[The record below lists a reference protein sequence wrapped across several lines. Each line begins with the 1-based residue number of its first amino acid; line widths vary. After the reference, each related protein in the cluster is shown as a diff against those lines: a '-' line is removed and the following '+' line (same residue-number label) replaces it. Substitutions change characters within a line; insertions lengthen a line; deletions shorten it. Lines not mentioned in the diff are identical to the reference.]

1 MPSEQGFQ
9 TAFAFSVI
17 IWGCAG
23 AGFKPASSFP
33 IFFCPLSVLSGFF
46 MSNRPTLLLVDG
58 SSYLYRAYH
67 AMGQNLT
74 APDGAPTG
82 ALYGVLNMLRRLRSE
97 YPHDYCAVVF
107 DAKGKNFRH
116 QMFEEYKATRP
127 PMPDDLRPQAEAL
140 PDLVRLTGWPVLV
153 IGQVEAD
160 DVIGTLAKQGAEHGL
175 RVIVSTGDKDMA
187 QLVDERVTLV
197 NTMSGETLDI
207 EGVKAKFGVRP
218 DQIRDY
224 LALMGDKVDNV
235 PGVEKC
241 GPKTAVKWLE
251 AYGSLQ
257 GVIEHASE
265 IKGKVGENLRAAL
278 PRLPLSYDLVTIKTD
293 VDLHAELS
301 DGIESL
307 RCTTPKWAQL
317 VVDFKRWGF
326 RTWLKE
332 AESRMHEAADGDLF
346 GSDTIGEQAALDME
360 TSSERLPEKAVA
372 PEKLDYQAVT
382 TEAQFATLLDKLSQ
396 AEKIGIDTET
406 TSLDAMNA
414 ALVGISIAFQA
425 GEAVYIPVGHSLT
438 AAPEQL
444 DLQDVLGHLKPYLEN
459 PALKKIGQNLKYDQ
473 HVFANYGIALNGIAG
488 DAMLASYIIES
499 HLGHGLDEL
508 SERWL
513 GLETIT
519 YESLCGKG
527 AKQIG
532 FADVA
537 IGQATEY
544 AAQDADFALRLEAH
558 LRAQMDEKQLEMYEK
573 MELPVAQVLFEMER
587 NGVQIDRAELA
598 RQSAELGAEL
608 MKLEQEAYAAAG
620 QPFNLNSP
628 KQLQEILFDKMGI
641 PTKGLKKTAK
651 GGISTNEAVLE
662 QLAPDYPLPKIILQ
676 NRSLAKLK
684 STYTDKLP
692 EMISPKDG
700 RVHTTYAQAVAITG
714 RLASN
719 NPNLQNIPIRTEE
732 GRKVRRA
739 FTAPQGSV
747 IVSADYSQIELRI
760 MAHLSGDKTLIAA
773 FQNGE
778 DVHRRTAAEV
788 FGTAPENVSSEQRRY
803 AKTINFGLIYGMG
816 QYGLAKSLGIDN
828 LSAKNF
834 IDRYFDRYPGV
845 AEYMQ
850 RTKEQA
856 AAQGYVETLFGRRLY
871 LPDIR
876 NKNANARAGA
886 ERAAINAP
894 MQGTASDL
902 IKRAMI
908 DVSRWLSEC
917 EASPWDELLQSK
929 LIMQVHDE
937 LVLEVVETELDFVKE
952 KLPQIMAKVDGGLLD
967 VPLVA
972 EVGVGEN
979 WEEAH

>member
-1 MPSEQGFQ
+1 MR
-9 TAFAFSVI
+9 
-17 IWGCAG
+17 
-23 AGFKPASSFP
+23 K
-33 IFFCPLSVLSGFF
+33 
-46 MSNRPTLLLVDG
+46 TLLLVDG

-67 AMGQNLT
+67 AMAQLS

-82 ALYGVLNMLRRLRSE
+82 ALYGVLNMLRRLRAD
-97 YPHDYCAVVF
+97 YVHDYCAVVF

-116 QMFEEYKATRP
+116 EMFPDYKATRP

-140 PDLVRLTGWPVLV
+140 PDLVRLMGWPVLV
-153 IGQVEAD
+153 IPQVEAD
-160 DVIGTLAKQGAEHGL
+160 DVIGTLAAMAGEAGWN
-175 RVIVSTGDKDMA
+175 VVVSTGDKDMA
-187 QLVDERVTLV
+187 QLVNERVTLV
-197 NTMSGETLDI
+197 NTMSGEKLDI
-207 EGVKAKFGVRP
+207 EGVKEKFGVRP

-241 GPKTAVKWLE
+241 GPKTAMKWLE
-251 AYGSLQ
+251 AYGSLA
-257 GVIEHASE
+257 GVMEHAAE
-265 IKGKVGENLRAAL
+265 IKGKVGDNLQAAL
-278 PRLPLSYDLVTIKTD
+278 PQLPLSYDLVTIKTD

-301 DGIESL
+301 DGLESL
-307 RCTTPKWAQL
+307 RRTSPKWSQL
-317 VVDFKRWGF
+317 AVDFKRWGF

-332 AESRMHEAADGDLF
+332 AESRMHEAADSDLF

-360 TSSERLPEKAVA
+360 TSSERLPEKAIA

-382 TEAQFATLLDKLSQ
+382 TEAQFAALLDKLSQ
-396 AEKIGIDTET
+396 ADKIGIDTET

-414 ALVGISIAFQA
+414 SLVGISIALQS

-444 DLQDVLGHLKPYLEN
+444 DLQDVLGRLKPHLEN

-537 IGQATEY
+537 IEQATEY

-558 LRAQMDEKQLEMYEK
+558 LRAQMDAKQLEMYEK

-719 NPNLQNIPIRTEE
+719 NPNLQNIPIRTAE
-732 GRKVRRA
+732 GRRVRRA
-739 FTAPQGSV
+739 FTASQGSV

-788 FGTAPENVSSEQRRY
+788 FGIAPENVSSEQRRY

-828 LSAKNF
+828 LSAKTF
-834 IDRYFDRYPGV
+834 IDRYFARYPGV

-856 AAQGYVETLFGRRLY
+856 AAQGFVETLFGRRLY

-908 DVSRWLSEC
+908 DVSRWLVS
-917 EASPWDELLQSK
+917 DDLKSK

-937 LVLEVVETELDFVKE
+937 LVLEVPEAELDLVKE
-952 KLPQIMAKVDGGLLD
+952 KLPQIMAKVDEGMLK

-972 EVGVGEN
+972 EVGVGMN

>member
-1 MPSEQGFQ
+1 
-9 TAFAFSVI
+9 
-17 IWGCAG
+17 
-23 AGFKPASSFP
+23 
-33 IFFCPLSVLSGFF
+33 
-46 MSNRPTLLLVDG
+46 MSKPTLLLVDG

-67 AMGQNLT
+67 AMAQLS

-82 ALYGVLNMLRRLRSE
+82 ALYGVLNMLRRLRAD
-97 YPHDYCAVVF
+97 YVHDYCAVVF

-116 QMFEEYKATRP
+116 EMFPDYKATRP

-140 PDLVRLTGWPVLV
+140 PDLVRLMGWPVLV
-153 IGQVEAD
+153 IPQVEAD
-160 DVIGTLAKQGAEHGL
+160 DVIGTLAAMAGEAGWN
-175 RVIVSTGDKDMA
+175 VVVSTGDKDMA
-187 QLVDERVTLV
+187 QLVNERVTLV

-207 EGVKAKFGVRP
+207 EGVKEKFGVRP

-251 AYGSLQ
+251 AYGSLA
-257 GVIEHASE
+257 GVMEHAAE
-265 IKGKVGENLRAAL
+265 IKGKVGENLQAAL
-278 PRLPLSYDLVTIKTD
+278 PQLPLSYDLVTIKTD

-301 DGIESL
+301 DGLESL
-307 RCTTPKWAQL
+307 RRTSPKWSQL
-317 VVDFKRWGF
+317 AVDFKRWGF

-346 GSDTIGEQAALDME
+346 GSDTIGEQAAL
-360 TSSERLPEKAVA
+360 
-372 PEKLDYQAVT
+372 
-382 TEAQFATLLDKLSQ
+382 FAEMPSVE
-396 AEKIGIDTET
+396 EKITAPNVPIHYRVITTHKSLNKLLSMLSSAARHKGGRNPIHLTSLRKRKNARTSFKDSFLSTKRKKRIAKNAIPRPVAIDTET

-414 ALVGISIAFQA
+414 SLVGISIAFQA

-444 DLQDVLGHLKPYLEN
+444 DLQDVLGRLKPHLEN

-537 IGQATEY
+537 IEQATEY

-558 LRAQMDEKQLEMYEK
+558 LRAQMDAKQLEMYEK

-719 NPNLQNIPIRTEE
+719 NPNLQNIPIRTAE
-732 GRKVRRA
+732 GRRVRRA

-760 MAHLSGDKTLIAA
+760 MAHLSGDKTLITA

-788 FGTAPENVSSEQRRY
+788 FGIAPENVSSEQRRY

-828 LSAKNF
+828 LSAKTF
-834 IDRYFDRYPGV
+834 IDRYFARYPGV

-856 AAQGYVETLFGRRLY
+856 AAQGFVETLFGRRLY
-871 LPDIR
+871 LPDIH

-908 DVSRWLSEC
+908 DVSRWLS
-917 EASPWDELLQSK
+917 DDLLQSK

-937 LVLEVVETELDFVKE
+937 LVLEVPEAELDLVKE
-952 KLPQIMAKVDGGLLD
+952 KLPQIMAKVDEGMLN

-972 EVGVGEN
+972 EVGVGMN

>member
-1 MPSEQGFQ
+1 
-9 TAFAFSVI
+9 
-17 IWGCAG
+17 
-23 AGFKPASSFP
+23 
-33 IFFCPLSVLSGFF
+33 
-46 MSNRPTLLLVDG
+46 MSKPTLLLVDG

-67 AMGQNLT
+67 AMAQLS

-82 ALYGVLNMLRRLRSE
+82 ALYGVLNMLRRLRAD
-97 YPHDYCAVVF
+97 YVHDYCAVVF

-116 QMFEEYKATRP
+116 EMFPDYKATRP

-140 PDLVRLTGWPVLV
+140 PDLVRLMGWPVLV
-153 IGQVEAD
+153 IPQVEAD
-160 DVIGTLAKQGAEHGL
+160 DVIGTLAAMAGEAGWN
-175 RVIVSTGDKDMA
+175 VVVSTGDKDMA
-187 QLVDERVTLV
+187 QLVNERVTLV

-207 EGVKAKFGVRP
+207 EGVKEKFGVRP

-251 AYGSLQ
+251 AYGSLA
-257 GVIEHASE
+257 GVMEHAAE
-265 IKGKVGENLRAAL
+265 IKGKVGENLQAAL
-278 PRLPLSYDLVTIKTD
+278 PQLPLSYDLVTIKTD

-301 DGIESL
+301 DGLESL
-307 RCTTPKWAQL
+307 RRTSPKWSQL
-317 VVDFKRWGF
+317 AVDFKRWGF

-346 GSDTIGEQAALDME
+346 GSDTIGEQAAL
-360 TSSERLPEKAVA
+360 
-372 PEKLDYQAVT
+372 
-382 TEAQFATLLDKLSQ
+382 FAEMPSVE
-396 AEKIGIDTET
+396 EKITAPNVPIHYRVITTHKSLNKLLNMLSSAARHKGGRNPIHLTSLRKRKNARTSFKDSFLSTKRKKRIAKNAIPRPVAIDTET

-414 ALVGISIAFQA
+414 SLVGISIAFQA

-444 DLQDVLGHLKPYLEN
+444 DLQYVLGRLKPHLEN

-537 IGQATEY
+537 IEQATEY

-558 LRAQMDEKQLEMYEK
+558 LRAQMDAKQLEMYEK

-587 NGVQIDRAELA
+587 NGVQIDRTELA

-662 QLAPDYPLPKIILQ
+662 QLARDYPLPKIILQ

-692 EMISPKDG
+692 EMISPKDD

-719 NPNLQNIPIRTEE
+719 NPNLQNIPIRTAE
-732 GRKVRRA
+732 GRRVRRA

-788 FGTAPENVSSEQRRY
+788 FGIAPENVSSEQRRY

-816 QYGLAKSLGIDN
+816 QYGLAKSLDIDN
-828 LSAKNF
+828 LSAKTF
-834 IDRYFDRYPGV
+834 IDRYFARYPGV

-856 AAQGYVETLFGRRLY
+856 AAQGFVETLFGRRLY

-908 DVSRWLSEC
+908 DVSRWLS
-917 EASPWDELLQSK
+917 DDLLQSK

-937 LVLEVVETELDFVKE
+937 LVLEVPEAELDLVKE
-952 KLPQIMAKVDGGLLD
+952 KLPQIMAKVDDGMLK

-972 EVGVGEN
+972 EVGVGMN

>member
-1 MPSEQGFQ
+1 
-9 TAFAFSVI
+9 
-17 IWGCAG
+17 
-23 AGFKPASSFP
+23 
-33 IFFCPLSVLSGFF
+33 
-46 MSNRPTLLLVDG
+46 MSNKPTLLLVDG

-67 AMGQNLT
+67 AMGQNLS

-82 ALYGVLNMLRRLRSE
+82 AMYGVLNMLRRLRAD
-97 YPHDYCAVVF
+97 YVHDYCAVVF

-116 QMFEEYKATRP
+116 EMFPDYKATRP

-140 PDLVRLTGWPVLV
+140 PDLVRLMGWPVLV
-153 IGQVEAD
+153 IPQVEAD
-160 DVIGTLAKQGAEHGL
+160 DVIGTLVAMAGEAGWN
-175 RVIVSTGDKDMA
+175 VVVSTGDKDMA
-187 QLVDERVTLV
+187 QLVNERVTLV

-207 EGVKAKFGVRP
+207 EGVKEKFGVRP

-251 AYGSLQ
+251 AYGSLA
-257 GVIEHASE
+257 GVMEHAGE
-265 IKGKVGENLRAAL
+265 VKGKVGENLQAAL
-278 PRLPLSYDLVTIKTD
+278 EQLPLSYDLVTIKTD
-293 VDLHAELS
+293 LDLHTELS
-301 DGIESL
+301 DGLESL
-307 RCTTPKWAQL
+307 RRTTPKWAQL

-332 AESRMHEAADGDLF
+332 AESRMHEAQNTDLF
-346 GSDTIGEQAALDME
+346 GSEHIGEQAALAIE
-360 TSSERLPEKAVA
+360 TQPEKQPELAPA
-372 PEKLDYQAVT
+372 PEKLDYQAIT
-382 TEAQFATLLDKLSQ
+382 TEAQFAALLDKLSQ
-396 AEKIGIDTET
+396 ADKIGIDTET

-438 AAPEQL
+438 AAPEQI
-444 DLQDVLGHLKPYLEN
+444 DLQDVLGRLKPHLEN

-473 HVFANYGIALNGIAG
+473 HVFANYDIALNGIAG
-488 DAMLASYIIES
+488 DSMLASYIIES

-527 AKQIG
+527 AKQIS

-558 LRAQMDEKQLEMYEK
+558 LRAQMDAKQLEMYEK

-608 MKLEQEAYAAAG
+608 MKLEQQAYAAAG

-719 NPNLQNIPIRTEE
+719 NPNLQNIPIRTAE
-732 GRKVRRA
+732 GRRVRRA

-760 MAHLSGDKTLIAA
+760 MAHLSNDAGLINA
-773 FQNGE
+773 FAQGK
-778 DVHRRTAAEV
+778 DIHRSTAAEI
-788 FGTAPENVSSEQRRY
+788 FGLPLEQVTSEQRRN
-803 AKTINFGLIYGMG
+803 AKAINFGLIYGMSSF
-816 QYGLAKSLGIDN
+816 GLSRQLGISRAD
-828 LSAKNF
+828 AQ
-834 IDRYFDRYPGV
+834 RYMDLYFQRYPGV
-845 AEYMQ
+845 QTFMHDIREKA
-850 RTKEQA
+850 K
-856 AAQGYVETLFGRRLY
+856 AQGYVETLFGRRLY
-871 LPDIR
+871 LPEI
-876 NKNANARAGA
+876 NSSNAMRRKGA
-886 ERAAINAP
+886 ERVAINAP
-894 MQGTASDL
+894 MQGTAADI

-908 DVSRWLSEC
+908 KL
-917 EASPWDELLQSK
+917 DEITRDNSDIHM
-929 LIMQVHDE
+929 IMQVHDE
-937 LVLEVVETELDFVKE
+937 LVFEVRSE
-952 KLPQIMAKVDGGLLD
+952 KIAFFSDLIKQHMEAAANLV
-967 VPLVA
+967 VPLIVD
-972 EVGVGEN
+972 VGVGEN
-979 WEEAH
+979 WDEAH

>member
-1 MPSEQGFQ
+1 
-9 TAFAFSVI
+9 
-17 IWGCAG
+17 
-23 AGFKPASSFP
+23 
-33 IFFCPLSVLSGFF
+33 

-197 NTMSGETLDI
+197 NTMSSETLDI

-251 AYGSLQ
+251 AYGSLA
-257 GVIEHASE
+257 GVMEHASE
-265 IKGKVGENLRAAL
+265 IKGKVGENLQAAL
-278 PRLPLSYDLVTIKTD
+278 PQLPLSYDLVTIKTD

-307 RCTTPKWAQL
+307 RRTTPKWAQL

-332 AESRMHEAADGDLF
+332 AESNMNTGSTDDLF
-346 GSDTIGEQAALDME
+346 GSDSIGEQAALNAEMPFE
-360 TSSERLPEKAVA
+360 KQAEKATA

-382 TEAQFATLLDKLSQ
+382 TEAQFAALLDKLSR
-396 AEKIGIDTET
+396 ADTIGIDTET

-414 ALVGISIAFQA
+414 SLVGISIAFQA
-425 GEAVYIPVGHSLT
+425 GKAVYIPVGHSLT

-444 DLQDVLGHLKPYLEN
+444 DLQDVLGRLKPHLGN

-834 IDRYFDRYPGV
+834 IDRYFARYPGV

>member
-1 MPSEQGFQ
+1 
-9 TAFAFSVI
+9 
-17 IWGCAG
+17 
-23 AGFKPASSFP
+23 
-33 IFFCPLSVLSGFF
+33 
-46 MSNRPTLLLVDG
+46 MSKPTLLLVDG

-67 AMGQNLT
+67 AMAQLS

-82 ALYGVLNMLRRLRSE
+82 ALYGVLNMLRRLRAD
-97 YPHDYCAVVF
+97 YVHDYCAVVF

-116 QMFEEYKATRP
+116 EMFPDYKATRP

-140 PDLVRLTGWPVLV
+140 PDLVRLMGWPVLV
-153 IGQVEAD
+153 IPQVEAD
-160 DVIGTLAKQGAEHGL
+160 DVIGTLAAMAGEAGWN
-175 RVIVSTGDKDMA
+175 VVVSTGDKDMA
-187 QLVDERVTLV
+187 QLVNEHVTLV

-251 AYGSLQ
+251 AYGSLA
-257 GVIEHASE
+257 GVMEHAAE
-265 IKGKVGENLRAAL
+265 IKGKVGENLQAAL
-278 PRLPLSYDLVTIKTD
+278 PQLPLSYDLVTIKTD

-301 DGIESL
+301 EGLESL
-307 RCTTPKWAQL
+307 RRTSPKWSQL
-317 VVDFKRWGF
+317 AVDFKRWGF

-360 TSSERLPEKAVA
+360 TSSEKIIEHAPA
-372 PEKLDYQAVT
+372 PEKLYYQAVT

-396 AEKIGIDTET
+396 ADKIGIDTET

-444 DLQDVLGHLKPYLEN
+444 DLQDVLGRLKLHLEN

-513 GLETIT
+513 GLKTIT

-558 LRAQMDEKQLEMYEK
+558 LRAQMDAKQLEMYEK

-598 RQSAELGAEL
+598 RQSEELGAEL

-719 NPNLQNIPIRTEE
+719 NPNLQNIPIRTAE
-732 GRKVRRA
+732 GRRVRRA

-760 MAHLSGDKTLIAA
+760 MAHLSGDKTLITA

-788 FGTAPENVSSEQRRY
+788 FGTAPENVSPEQRRY

-828 LSAKNF
+828 LSAKTF
-834 IDRYFDRYPGV
+834 IDRYFARYPGV

-856 AAQGYVETLFGRRLY
+856 AAQGFVETLFGRRLY

-908 DVSRWLSEC
+908 DVSRWLVS
-917 EASPWDELLQSK
+917 DDLKSK

-937 LVLEVVETELDFVKE
+937 LVLEVPEAELDLVKE
-952 KLPQIMAKVDGGLLD
+952 KLPQIMAKVDEGMLK

-972 EVGVGEN
+972 EVGVGMN

>member
-1 MPSEQGFQ
+1 M
-9 TAFAFSVI
+9 
-17 IWGCAG
+17 
-23 AGFKPASSFP
+23 SS
-33 IFFCPLSVLSGFF
+33 S
-46 MSNRPTLLLVDG
+46 RPTLLLVDG

-67 AMGQNLT
+67 AMAQLT

-82 ALYGVLNMLRRLRSE
+82 AMYGVLNMLRRLRAD
-97 YPHDYCAVVF
+97 YVHDYCAVVF

-116 QMFEEYKATRP
+116 EMFADYKATRP

-140 PDLVRLTGWPVLV
+140 PDLVRLMGWPVLV
-153 IGQVEAD
+153 VPQVEAD
-160 DVIGTLAKQGAEHGL
+160 DVIGTLAAQGGAAGWDV
-175 RVIVSTGDKDMA
+175 VISTGDKDMA
-187 QLVDERVTLV
+187 QLVNERVTLV

-207 EGVKAKFGVRP
+207 DGVKAKFGVRP

-251 AYGSLQ
+251 AYETLA
-257 GVIEHASE
+257 GVMEHAGD
-265 IKGKVGENLRAAL
+265 IKGKVGENLQAAL
-278 PRLPLSYDLVTIKTD
+278 SQLPLSYDLVTIKTD
-293 VDLHAELS
+293 VDLHAELV
-301 DGIESL
+301 DGLESL
-307 RCTTPKWAQL
+307 RRTPPKWAQL
-317 VVDFKRWGF
+317 AADFKRWGF
-326 RTWLKE
+326 KTWLKE
-332 AESRMHEAADGDLF
+332 AENRMHEAADGDLF
-346 GSDTIGEQAALDME
+346 GSADVGEIAALALEMP
-360 TSSERLPEKAVA
+360 SEKQPEKAAA
-372 PEKLDYQAVT
+372 PEKLNYQAVT
-382 TEAQFATLLDKLSQ
+382 TETELAALLDKLSKT
-396 AEKIGIDTET
+396 ERIGIDTET

-414 ALVGISIAFQA
+414 QLVGISIAFQA
-425 GEAVYIPVGHSLT
+425 GEAVYIPLGHSMT
-438 AAPEQL
+438 AAPQQL
-444 DLQDVLGHLKPYLEN
+444 DLQNTLGRLKPYLEN
-459 PALKKIGQNLKYDQ
+459 GSLKKIGQNLKYDQ
-473 HVFANYGIALNGIAG
+473 HVFANYGIALRGIAG
-488 DAMLASYIIES
+488 DAMLASYIVES

-513 GLETIT
+513 GLPTIT

-527 AKQIG
+527 AKQIS

-537 IGQATEY
+537 IEQATEY

-558 LRAQMDEKQLEMYEK
+558 LRAQMDDKQLEMYHD

-587 NGVQIDRAELA
+587 NGVHIDRAELA
-598 RQSAELGAEL
+598 AQSSELGAAL
-608 MKLEQEAYAAAG
+608 LKLEEQAFQTAG

-641 PTKGLKKTAK
+641 PTKGLKKTAS

-662 QLAPDYPLPKIILQ
+662 QLAPDYPLPKIILE

-692 EMISPKDG
+692 EMINPRTG
-700 RVHTTYAQAVAITG
+700 RVHTTYSQAVAITG
-714 RLASN
+714 RLASS
-719 NPNLQNIPIRTEE
+719 NPNLQNIPIRTAE
-732 GRKVRRA
+732 GRRVRRA
-739 FTAPQGSV
+739 FTAPEGRL

-788 FGTAPENVSSEQRRY
+788 FGIAPENVSHEQRRY

-834 IDRYFDRYPGV
+834 IDRYFARYPGV

-850 RTKEQA
+850 RTKEEA

-876 NKNANARAGA
+876 AKNANARAGA

-908 DVSRWLSEC
+908 AVSERLHS
-917 EASPWDELLQSK
+917 DGLQSK

-937 LVLEVVETELDFVKE
+937 LVLEVVESELETVKAM
-952 KLPQIMAKVDGGLLD
+952 LPQVMAEVAQGRLN
-967 VPLVA
+967 VPLLA
-972 EVGVGEN
+972 EVGVGMD
-979 WEEAH
+979 WDGAH

>member
-1 MPSEQGFQ
+1 
-9 TAFAFSVI
+9 
-17 IWGCAG
+17 
-23 AGFKPASSFP
+23 
-33 IFFCPLSVLSGFF
+33 
-46 MSNRPTLLLVDG
+46 MSKPTLLLVDG

-67 AMGQNLT
+67 AMAQLS

-82 ALYGVLNMLRRLRSE
+82 ALYGVLNMLRRLRAD
-97 YPHDYCAVVF
+97 YVHDYCAVVF

-116 QMFEEYKATRP
+116 EMFPDYKATRP

-140 PDLVRLTGWPVLV
+140 PDLVRLMGWPVLV
-153 IGQVEAD
+153 IPQVEAD
-160 DVIGTLAKQGAEHGL
+160 DVIGTLAAMAGAAGWN
-175 RVIVSTGDKDMA
+175 VVVSTGDKDMA
-187 QLVDERVTLV
+187 QLVNDRVTLV

-207 EGVKAKFGVRP
+207 EGVKEKFGVRP

-251 AYGSLQ
+251 AYGSLA
-257 GVIEHASE
+257 GVVEHAAE
-265 IKGKVGENLRAAL
+265 IKGKVGENLQAAL
-278 PRLPLSYDLVTIKTD
+278 PQLPLSYDLVTIKTD
-293 VDLHAELS
+293 VDLHTELS
-301 DGIESL
+301 DGLESL
-307 RCTTPKWAQL
+307 RRTSPKWSQL
-317 VVDFKRWGF
+317 AVDFKRWGF

-382 TEAQFATLLDKLSQ
+382 TEAQFAALLDKLAR

-444 DLQDVLGHLKPYLEN
+444 DLQDVLGRLKPHLEN

-473 HVFANYGIALNGIAG
+473 HVFANYDIALNGIAG
-488 DAMLASYIIES
+488 DSMLASYIIES

-527 AKQIG
+527 AKQIS
-532 FADVA
+532 FADVS

-558 LRAQMDEKQLEMYEK
+558 LRAQMDAKQLEMYEK

-719 NPNLQNIPIRTEE
+719 NPNLQNIPIRTAE
-732 GRKVRRA
+732 GRRVRRA

-760 MAHLSGDKTLIAA
+760 MAHLSGDKTLITA

-788 FGTAPENVSSEQRRY
+788 FGIAPENVSSEQRRY

-828 LSAKNF
+828 ISAKNF
-834 IDRYFDRYPGV
+834 IDRYFARYPGV

-856 AAQGYVETLFGRRLY
+856 AAQGFVETLFGRRLY
-871 LPDIR
+871 LPDIH

-908 DVSRWLSEC
+908 DVSRWLVS
-917 EASPWDELLQSK
+917 DDLKSK

-937 LVLEVVETELDFVKE
+937 LVLEVPEAELDSVKE
-952 KLPQIMAKVDGGLLD
+952 KLPQIMAKVDDGMLK

-972 EVGVGEN
+972 EVGVGMN

>member
-1 MPSEQGFQ
+1 M
-9 TAFAFSVI
+9 
-17 IWGCAG
+17 
-23 AGFKPASSFP
+23 SS
-33 IFFCPLSVLSGFF
+33 S
-46 MSNRPTLLLVDG
+46 RPTLLLVDG

-67 AMGQNLT
+67 AMAQLT

-82 ALYGVLNMLRRLRSE
+82 AMYGVLNMLRRLRAD
-97 YPHDYCAVVF
+97 YVHDYCAVVF

-116 QMFEEYKATRP
+116 EMFADYKATRP

-140 PDLVRLTGWPVLV
+140 PDLVRLMGWPVLV
-153 IGQVEAD
+153 VPQVEAD
-160 DVIGTLAKQGAEHGL
+160 DVIGTLAAQGGAAGWDV
-175 RVIVSTGDKDMA
+175 VISTGDKDMA
-187 QLVDERVTLV
+187 QLVNERVTLV

-207 EGVKAKFGVRP
+207 DGVKAKFGVRP

-251 AYGSLQ
+251 AYETLA
-257 GVIEHASE
+257 GVMEHAGD
-265 IKGKVGENLRAAL
+265 IKGKVGENLQAAL
-278 PRLPLSYDLVTIKTD
+278 SQLPLSYDLVTIKTD
-293 VDLHAELS
+293 VDLHAELV
-301 DGIESL
+301 DGLESL
-307 RCTTPKWAQL
+307 RRTPPKWAQL
-317 VVDFKRWGF
+317 AADFKRWGF
-326 RTWLKE
+326 KTWLKE
-332 AESRMHEAADGDLF
+332 AENRMHEAADGDLF
-346 GSDTIGEQAALDME
+346 GSADVGEIAALALEMP
-360 TSSERLPEKAVA
+360 SEKQPEKAAA
-372 PEKLDYQAVT
+372 PEKLNYQAVT
-382 TEAQFATLLDKLSQ
+382 TETELAALLDKLSKT
-396 AEKIGIDTET
+396 ERIGIDTET

-414 ALVGISIAFQA
+414 QLVGISIAFQA
-425 GEAVYIPVGHSLT
+425 GEAVYIPLGHSMT
-438 AAPEQL
+438 AAPQQL
-444 DLQDVLGHLKPYLEN
+444 DLQNTLGRLKPYLEN
-459 PALKKIGQNLKYDQ
+459 GSLKKIGQNLKYDQ
-473 HVFANYGIALNGIAG
+473 HVFANYGIALRGIAG
-488 DAMLASYIIES
+488 DAMLASYIVES

-513 GLETIT
+513 GLPTIT

-527 AKQIG
+527 AKQIS

-537 IGQATEY
+537 IEQATEY

-558 LRAQMDEKQLEMYEK
+558 LRAQMDDKQLEMYHD

-587 NGVQIDRAELA
+587 NGVHIDRAELA
-598 RQSAELGAEL
+598 AQSSELGAAL
-608 MKLEQEAYAAAG
+608 LKLEEQAFQTAG

-641 PTKGLKKTAK
+641 PTKGLKKTAS

-662 QLAPDYPLPKIILQ
+662 QLAPDYPLPKIILE

-692 EMISPKDG
+692 EMINPRTG
-700 RVHTTYAQAVAITG
+700 RVHTTYSQAVAITG
-714 RLASN
+714 RLASS
-719 NPNLQNIPIRTEE
+719 NPNLQNIPIRTAE
-732 GRKVRRA
+732 GRRVRRA
-739 FTAPQGSV
+739 FTAPEGRL

-788 FGTAPENVSSEQRRY
+788 FGIAPENVSSEQRRY

-828 LSAKNF
+828 ISAKNF
-834 IDRYFDRYPGV
+834 IDRYFARYPGV

-856 AAQGYVETLFGRRLY
+856 AAQGFVETLFGRRLY

-908 DVSRWLSEC
+908 AVSERLHS
-917 EASPWDELLQSK
+917 DGLQSK

-937 LVLEVVETELDFVKE
+937 LVLEVVESELETVKAM
-952 KLPQIMAKVDGGLLD
+952 LPQVMAEVAQGRLN
-967 VPLVA
+967 VPLLA
-972 EVGVGEN
+972 EVGVGMD
-979 WEEAH
+979 WDGAH

>member
-1 MPSEQGFQ
+1 
-9 TAFAFSVI
+9 
-17 IWGCAG
+17 
-23 AGFKPASSFP
+23 
-33 IFFCPLSVLSGFF
+33 

-67 AMGQNLT
+67 AMGQNLS

-265 IKGKVGENLRAAL
+265 IKGKVGENLQAAL
-278 PRLPLSYDLVTIKTD
+278 PQLPLSYDLVTIKTD

-307 RCTTPKWAQL
+307 RRTTPKWAQL

-332 AESRMHEAADGDLF
+332 AESNMNTGSTDDLF
-346 GSDTIGEQAALDME
+346 GSDSIGEQAALNAEMPFE
-360 TSSERLPEKAVA
+360 KQAEKATA

-382 TEAQFATLLDKLSQ
+382 TEAQFAALLDKLSR
-396 AEKIGIDTET
+396 ADTIGIDTET

-414 ALVGISIAFQA
+414 SLVGISIAFQA

-444 DLQDVLGHLKPYLEN
+444 DLQDVLGRLKPHLEN

-527 AKQIG
+527 AKQIS

-558 LRAQMDEKQLEMYEK
+558 LRAQMDAKQLEMYEK
-573 MELPVAQVLFEMER
+573 MELPVAQVLFKMER

-719 NPNLQNIPIRTEE
+719 NPNLQNIPIRTAE
-732 GRKVRRA
+732 GRRVRRA

-788 FGTAPENVSSEQRRY
+788 FGTAPENVSPEQRRY

-834 IDRYFDRYPGV
+834 IDRYFARYPGV

-856 AAQGYVETLFGRRLY
+856 AAQGFVETLFGRRLY

-908 DVSRWLSEC
+908 DVSRWLVS
-917 EASPWDELLQSK
+917 DDLKSK

-952 KLPQIMAKVDGGLLD
+952 KLPQIMAKVGGGLLD

>member
-1 MPSEQGFQ
+1 
-9 TAFAFSVI
+9 
-17 IWGCAG
+17 
-23 AGFKPASSFP
+23 
-33 IFFCPLSVLSGFF
+33 
-46 MSNRPTLLLVDG
+46 MSKPTLLLVDG

-67 AMGQNLT
+67 AMAQLS

-82 ALYGVLNMLRRLRSE
+82 ALYGVLNMLRRLRAD
-97 YPHDYCAVVF
+97 YVHDYCAVVF

-116 QMFEEYKATRP
+116 EMYPDYKATRP

-140 PDLVRLTGWPVLV
+140 PDLVRLMGWPVLV
-153 IGQVEAD
+153 IPQVEAD
-160 DVIGTLAKQGAEHGL
+160 DVIGTLAAMAGKAGWN
-175 RVIVSTGDKDMA
+175 VVVSTGDKDMA
-187 QLVDERVTLV
+187 QLVNERVTLV

-207 EGVKAKFGVRP
+207 EGVKEKFGVRP

-251 AYGSLQ
+251 AYGSLA
-257 GVIEHASE
+257 GVMEHAAE
-265 IKGKVGENLRAAL
+265 IKGKVGENLQAAL
-278 PRLPLSYDLVTIKTD
+278 PQLPLSYDLVTIKTD
-293 VDLHAELS
+293 VDLHSELS
-301 DGIESL
+301 DGLESL
-307 RCTTPKWAQL
+307 RRTSPKWSQL
-317 VVDFKRWGF
+317 AVDFKRWGF

-360 TSSERLPEKAVA
+360 TSSEKIVEHAPA

-382 TEAQFATLLDKLSQ
+382 TEAQFAALLDKLAQ
-396 AEKIGIDTET
+396 ADTIGIDTET

-444 DLQDVLGHLKPYLEN
+444 DLQDVLCRLKPHLEN

-527 AKQIG
+527 TKQIG

-537 IGQATEY
+537 IEQATEY

-558 LRAQMDEKQLEMYEK
+558 LRAQMDAKQLEMYEK

-719 NPNLQNIPIRTEE
+719 NPNLQNIPIRTAE
-732 GRKVRRA
+732 GRRVRRA

-788 FGTAPENVSSEQRRY
+788 FGIAPENVSPEQRRY

-828 LSAKNF
+828 LSAKTF
-834 IDRYFDRYPGV
+834 IDRYFARYPGV

-871 LPDIR
+871 LPDIH

-908 DVSRWLSEC
+908 DVSRWLVS
-917 EASPWDELLQSK
+917 DDLKSK

-937 LVLEVVETELDFVKE
+937 LVLEVPEAELDLVKE
-952 KLPQIMAKVDGGLLD
+952 KLPQIMAKVDEGKLN

-972 EVGVGEN
+972 EVGVGMN

>member
-1 MPSEQGFQ
+1 M
-9 TAFAFSVI
+9 T
-17 IWGCAG
+17 
-23 AGFKPASSFP
+23 P
-33 IFFCPLSVLSGFF
+33 IK
-46 MSNRPTLLLVDG
+46 TLLLVDG

-82 ALYGVLNMLRRLRSE
+82 ALYGVLNMLRRLRAE

-140 PDLVRLTGWPVLV
+140 PDLVRLMGWPVLV
-153 IGQVEAD
+153 IPNVEAD

-175 RVIVSTGDKDMA
+175 DVIVSTGDKDMA
-187 QLVDERVTLV
+187 QLVNERVTLV
-197 NTMSGETLDI
+197 NTMSGETLDTD
-207 EGVKAKFGVRP
+207 GVKAKFGVAP
-218 DQIRDY
+218 EQIRDY

-257 GVIEHASE
+257 GVMAHAAE
-265 IKGKVGENLRAAL
+265 IKGKVGENLQAAL

-293 VDLHAELS
+293 VDLHQDLP
-301 DGIESL
+301 DGIDSL
-307 RCTTPKWAQL
+307 RRQSPKWSQL
-317 VVDFKRWGF
+317 AVDFKRWGF

-332 AESRMHEAADGDLF
+332 AESQMNTGTTDDLF
-346 GSDTIGEQAALDME
+346 GSADVGEQAALAAQMP
-360 TSSERLPEKAVA
+360 SEKPPVTAVA
-372 PEKLDYQAVT
+372 PDMLTYRAIT
-382 TEAQFATLLDKLSQ
+382 TEAGFTDLLARLDS
-396 AEKIGIDTET
+396 AAAISIDTET
-406 TSLDAMNA
+406 TSLNAMEA
-414 ALVGISIAFQA
+414 QLVGISIAFAA
-425 GEAVYIPVGHSLT
+425 GDAVYIPLGHTPT

-444 DLQDVLGHLKPYLEN
+444 DLQDALSRLKPYLQSES
-459 PALKKIGQNLKYDQ
+459 LRKIGQNLKYDQ
-473 HVFANYGIALNGIAG
+473 HIFANYNIALNGISG

-508 SERWL
+508 AERWL
-513 GLETIT
+513 NLSTIT

-527 AKQIG
+527 AKAIS
-532 FADVA
+532 FADV
-537 IGQATEY
+537 GLEQATEY
-544 AAQDADFALRLEAH
+544 AAQDADFALRIEAH
-558 LRAQMDEKQLEMYEK
+558 LRAQMDAKQLEMYQN
-573 MELPVAQVLFEMER
+573 MELPVAKVLFMMER
-587 NGVQIDRAELA
+587 NGVQIDKDELA
-598 RQSAELGAEL
+598 RQSHELGSRML
-608 MKLEQEAYAAAG
+608 DLEQRAYQLAG

-651 GGISTNEAVLE
+651 GGISTNEAILE
-662 QLAPDYPLPKIILQ
+662 QLADDFPLPKIILE
-676 NRSLAKLK
+676 NRSLSKLK

-692 EMISPKDG
+692 EMINPHTG
-700 RVHTTYAQAVAITG
+700 RVHTNYAQAVAITG

-739 FTAPQGSV
+739 FTAPAGSV

-760 MAHLSGDKTLIAA
+760 MAQLSGDQTLLNA
-773 FQNGE
+773 FKNGE

-788 FGTAPENVSSEQRRY
+788 FGVPSENVTADQRRY

-816 QYGLAKSLGIDN
+816 QYGLAKSLGIDAV
-828 LSAKNF
+828 SAKNF
-834 IDRYFDRYPGV
+834 IDRYFARYPGV
-845 AEYMQ
+845 AAYMQ
-850 RTKEQA
+850 RTKEEA
-856 AAQGYVETLFGRRLY
+856 AAKGYVETLFGRRLY
-871 LPDIR
+871 LPDIHA
-876 NKNANARAGA
+876 KNGNVRAGA

-908 DVSRWLSEC
+908 AVRDWLVSDGL
-917 EASPWDELLQSK
+917 DSK

-937 LVLEVVETELDFVKE
+937 LVLEVPESELDLIKQ
-952 KLPQIMAKVDGGLLD
+952 KLPQLMANVAADVME
-967 VPLVA
+967 VPLLA
-972 EVGVGEN
+972 EVGVGGN

>member
-1 MPSEQGFQ
+1 
-9 TAFAFSVI
+9 
-17 IWGCAG
+17 
-23 AGFKPASSFP
+23 
-33 IFFCPLSVLSGFF
+33 

-197 NTMSGETLDI
+197 NTMSSETLDI

-265 IKGKVGENLRAAL
+265 IKGKVGENLQAAL
-278 PRLPLSYDLVTIKTD
+278 PQLPLSYDLVTIKTD

-307 RCTTPKWAQL
+307 RRTAPKWAQL

-332 AESRMHEAADGDLF
+332 AESNMNTGSTDDLF
-346 GSDTIGEQAALDME
+346 GSDSIGEQAALNAEMPFE
-360 TSSERLPEKAVA
+360 KQAEKATA

-382 TEAQFATLLDKLSQ
+382 TEAQFAALLDKLSR
-396 AEKIGIDTET
+396 ADTIGIDTET

-414 ALVGISIAFQA
+414 SLVGISIAFQA

-444 DLQDVLGHLKPYLEN
+444 DLQDVLGRLKPHLEN

-558 LRAQMDEKQLEMYEK
+558 LRAQMDAKQLEMYEK

-719 NPNLQNIPIRTEE
+719 NPNLQNIPIRTAE
-732 GRKVRRA
+732 GRRVRRA

-788 FGTAPENVSSEQRRY
+788 FGIAPENVSSEQRRY

-828 LSAKNF
+828 ISAKNF
-834 IDRYFDRYPGV
+834 IDRYFARYPGV

-856 AAQGYVETLFGRRLY
+856 AAQGFVETLFGRRLY

-908 DVSRWLSEC
+908 DVSRWLVS
-917 EASPWDELLQSK
+917 DDLKSK

-952 KLPQIMAKVDGGLLD
+952 KLPQIMAKVGGGLLD

>member
-1 MPSEQGFQ
+1 
-9 TAFAFSVI
+9 
-17 IWGCAG
+17 
-23 AGFKPASSFP
+23 
-33 IFFCPLSVLSGFF
+33 

-67 AMGQNLT
+67 AMAQLT

-82 ALYGVLNMLRRLRSE
+82 AMYGVLNMLRRLRAD
-97 YPHDYCAVVF
+97 YVHDYCAVVF

-116 QMFEEYKATRP
+116 EMFPDYKATRP

-140 PDLVRLTGWPVLV
+140 PDLVRLIGWPVLV
-153 IGQVEAD
+153 IPQVEAD
-160 DVIGTLAKQGAEHGL
+160 DVIGTLAAMAGEAGWN
-175 RVIVSTGDKDMA
+175 VVVSTGDKDMA
-187 QLVDERVTLV
+187 QLVNERVTLV

-251 AYGSLQ
+251 AYGSLA
-257 GVIEHASE
+257 GVMEHAAE

-278 PRLPLSYDLVTIKTD
+278 QRLPLSYDLVTIKTD
-293 VDLHAELS
+293 VDLHTELS

-307 RCTTPKWAQL
+307 RRTAPKWAQL

-346 GSDTIGEQAALDME
+346 GSDSIGEQAALNAE
-360 TSSERLPEKAVA
+360 VPSEKQPELAPT

-382 TEAQFATLLDKLSQ
+382 TEAQLAALLDKLSQ
-396 AEKIGIDTET
+396 ADTIGIDTET

-414 ALVGISIAFQA
+414 SLVGISIAFQA
-425 GEAVYIPVGHSLT
+425 GEAIYIPVGHSLT
-438 AAPEQL
+438 AAPEQI
-444 DLQDVLGHLKPYLEN
+444 DLQDVLGRLKPHLEN

-527 AKQIG
+527 AKQIS

-587 NGVQIDRAELA
+587 NGVQIDRAELT

-692 EMISPKDG
+692 EMISPRDN

-719 NPNLQNIPIRTEE
+719 NPNLQNIPIRTAE
-732 GRKVRRA
+732 GRRVRRA
-739 FTAPQGSV
+739 FTAPPGSV

-788 FGTAPENVSSEQRRY
+788 FGIAPENVSSEQRRY

-828 LSAKNF
+828 ISAKNF
-834 IDRYFDRYPGV
+834 IDRYFARYPGV

-856 AAQGYVETLFGRRLY
+856 AAQGFVETLFGRRLY

-876 NKNANARAGA
+876 NKNTNARAGA

-908 DVSRWLSEC
+908 DVRNCLS
-917 EASPWDELLQSK
+917 DGIGSK
-929 LIMQVHDE
+929 LVMQVHDE

>member
-1 MPSEQGFQ
+1 
-9 TAFAFSVI
+9 
-17 IWGCAG
+17 
-23 AGFKPASSFP
+23 
-33 IFFCPLSVLSGFF
+33 
-46 MSNRPTLLLVDG
+46 MSKPTLLLVDG

-67 AMGQNLT
+67 AMAQLS

-82 ALYGVLNMLRRLRSE
+82 ALYGVLNMLRRLRAD
-97 YPHDYCAVVF
+97 YVHDYCAVVF

-116 QMFEEYKATRP
+116 EMFPDYKATRP

-140 PDLVRLTGWPVLV
+140 PDLVRLMGWPVLV
-153 IGQVEAD
+153 IPQVEAD
-160 DVIGTLAKQGAEHGL
+160 DVIGTLAAMAGEAGWN
-175 RVIVSTGDKDMA
+175 VVVSTGDKDMA
-187 QLVDERVTLV
+187 QLVNERVTLV

-207 EGVKAKFGVRP
+207 EGVKEKFGVRP

-251 AYGSLQ
+251 AYGSLA
-257 GVIEHASE
+257 GVVEHAAE
-265 IKGKVGENLRAAL
+265 IKGKVGENLQAAL
-278 PRLPLSYDLVTIKTD
+278 PQLPLSYDLVTIKTD

-301 DGIESL
+301 EGLESL
-307 RCTTPKWAQL
+307 RRTSPKWSQL
-317 VVDFKRWGF
+317 AVDFKRWGF

-332 AESRMHEAADGDLF
+332 AESRMHESADGDLF
-346 GSDTIGEQAALDME
+346 GSDTIGEQAAL
-360 TSSERLPEKAVA
+360 
-372 PEKLDYQAVT
+372 
-382 TEAQFATLLDKLSQ
+382 FAEMPSVE
-396 AEKIGIDTET
+396 EKITAPNVPIHYRVITTHKSLNKLLSMLSSAARHKGGRNPIHLTSLRKRKNARTSFKDSFLSTKRKKRIAKNAIPRPVAIDTET

-414 ALVGISIAFQA
+414 SLVGISIAFQA

-444 DLQDVLGHLKPYLEN
+444 DLQDVLGRLKPHLEN

-513 GLETIT
+513 GLKTIT

-537 IGQATEY
+537 IEQATEY

-558 LRAQMDEKQLEMYEK
+558 LRAQMDAKQLEMYEK

-598 RQSAELGAEL
+598 RQSEELGAEL

-719 NPNLQNIPIRTEE
+719 NPNLQNIPIRTAE
-732 GRKVRRA
+732 GRRVRRA

-760 MAHLSGDKTLIAA
+760 MAHLSGDKTLITA

-828 LSAKNF
+828 ISAKNF
-834 IDRYFDRYPGV
+834 IDRYFARYPGV

-856 AAQGYVETLFGRRLY
+856 AAQGFVETLFGRRLY
-871 LPDIR
+871 LPDIH

-908 DVSRWLSEC
+908 DVSRWLS
-917 EASPWDELLQSK
+917 DDLLQSK

-937 LVLEVVETELDFVKE
+937 LVLEVPEAELDLVKE
-952 KLPQIMAKVDGGLLD
+952 KLPQIMAKVDEGMLN

-972 EVGVGEN
+972 EVGVGMN

>member
-1 MPSEQGFQ
+1 MS
-9 TAFAFSVI
+9 
-17 IWGCAG
+17 
-23 AGFKPASSFP
+23 ASNP
-33 IFFCPLSVLSGFF
+33 K
-46 MSNRPTLLLVDG
+46 TLLLVDG

-67 AMGQNLT
+67 AMAQLT

-82 ALYGVLNMLRRLRSE
+82 ALYGVLNMLRRLRAD
-97 YPHDYCAVVF
+97 YVHDYCAVVF

-116 QMFEEYKATRP
+116 EMFADYKATRP

-140 PDLVRLTGWPVLV
+140 PDLVRLMGWPVLV
-153 IGQVEAD
+153 VPQVEAD
-160 DVIGTLAKQGAEHGL
+160 DVIGTLAAQGGDAGWN
-175 RVIVSTGDKDMA
+175 VVVSTGDKDIA
-187 QLVDERVTLV
+187 QLVNERVTLV
-197 NTMSGETLDI
+197 NTMSGETLDM
-207 EGVKAKFGVRP
+207 EGVKTKFGVRP

-251 AYGSLQ
+251 AYGSLA
-257 GVIEHASE
+257 GVMEHAGE
-265 IKGKVGENLRAAL
+265 IKGKVGENLQAAL
-278 PRLPLSYDLVTIKTD
+278 PRLPLSFDLVTIKTD
-293 VDLHAELS
+293 VDLHSYLS
-301 DGIESL
+301 DGLESL
-307 RCTTPKWAQL
+307 RRTSPKWAQL
-317 VVDFKRWGF
+317 AIDFKRWGF

-332 AESRMHEAADGDLF
+332 AESRMHETAEGDLF
-346 GSDTIGEQAALDME
+346 GSGDVGEMAALDME
-360 TSSERLPEKAVA
+360 RSSENAERLPEKPAA
-372 PEKLDYQAVT
+372 PETLDYRAVT
-382 TEAQFATLLDKLSQ
+382 TETDFAALLDKLSQ
-396 AEKIGIDTET
+396 AEHIGIDTET
-406 TSLDAMNA
+406 TSLDAMTA
-414 ALVGISIAFQA
+414 QLVGISIAFQA
-425 GEAVYIPVGHSLT
+425 GEAVYIPLGHSIT
-438 AAPEQL
+438 AAPQQL
-444 DLQDVLGHLKPYLEN
+444 DLQDALDRLKPHLEN
-459 PALKKIGQNLKYDQ
+459 GSLKKIGQNLKYDQ
-473 HVFANYGIALNGIAG
+473 HVFANYSIALRGIAG
-488 DAMLASYIIES
+488 DAMLASYIVES

-513 GLETIT
+513 GLPTIT

-527 AKQIG
+527 AKQIS

-537 IGQATEY
+537 IEQATEY

-558 LRAQMDEKQLEMYEK
+558 LRAQMDDKQLEMYLNL
-573 MELPVAQVLFEMER
+573 ELPVAQVLFEMER
-587 NGVQIDRAELA
+587 NGVHIDRAELA
-598 RQSAELGAEL
+598 AQSSELGAAL
-608 MKLEQEAYAAAG
+608 LKLEEQAFQTAG

-641 PTKGLKKTAK
+641 PTKGLKKTAS

-662 QLAPDYPLPKIILQ
+662 QLAPDYPLPKIILE

-692 EMISPKDG
+692 EMINPRTG
-700 RVHTTYAQAVAITG
+700 RVHTTYSQAVAITG
-714 RLASN
+714 RLASS
-719 NPNLQNIPIRTEE
+719 NPNLQNIPIRTAE
-732 GRKVRRA
+732 GRRVRRA
-739 FTAPQGSV
+739 FTAPAGSL

-788 FGTAPENVSSEQRRY
+788 FGIAPENVSPEQRRY

-828 LSAKNF
+828 LSAKTF
-834 IDRYFDRYPGV
+834 IDRYFARYPGV

-856 AAQGYVETLFGRRLY
+856 AAQGFVETLFGRRLY

-902 IKRAMI
+902 IKRAMV
-908 DVSRWLSEC
+908 DVSRRLHSDGLE
-917 EASPWDELLQSK
+917 SK

-937 LVLEVVETELDFVKE
+937 LVLEVPENELEAVK
-952 KLPQIMAKVDGGLLD
+952 KMLPEVMAAVDGGMLN

-972 EVGVGEN
+972 EVGSGAD
-979 WEEAH
+979 WESAH

>member
-1 MPSEQGFQ
+1 
-9 TAFAFSVI
+9 
-17 IWGCAG
+17 
-23 AGFKPASSFP
+23 
-33 IFFCPLSVLSGFF
+33 

-197 NTMSGETLDI
+197 NTMSSETLDI

-251 AYGSLQ
+251 AYGSLA
-257 GVIEHASE
+257 GVMEHASE
-265 IKGKVGENLRAAL
+265 IKGKVGENLQAAL
-278 PRLPLSYDLVTIKTD
+278 PQLPLSYDLVTIKTD

-307 RCTTPKWAQL
+307 RRTTPKWAQL

-332 AESRMHEAADGDLF
+332 AESNMNTGSTDDLF
-346 GSDTIGEQAALDME
+346 GSDSIGEQAALNAEMPFE
-360 TSSERLPEKAVA
+360 KQAEKATA

-382 TEAQFATLLDKLSQ
+382 TEAQFAALLDKLSR
-396 AEKIGIDTET
+396 ADTIGIDTET

-414 ALVGISIAFQA
+414 SLVGISIAFQA

-444 DLQDVLGHLKPYLEN
+444 DLQDVLGRLKPHLGN

-558 LRAQMDEKQLEMYEK
+558 LRARMDEKQLEMYEK

-834 IDRYFDRYPGV
+834 IDRYFARYPGV

>member
-1 MPSEQGFQ
+1 
-9 TAFAFSVI
+9 
-17 IWGCAG
+17 
-23 AGFKPASSFP
+23 
-33 IFFCPLSVLSGFF
+33 

-265 IKGKVGENLRAAL
+265 IKGKVGENLQAAL
-278 PRLPLSYDLVTIKTD
+278 PQLPLSYDLVTIKTD

-307 RCTTPKWAQL
+307 RRTAPKWAQL

-332 AESRMHEAADGDLF
+332 AESNMNTGSTDDLF
-346 GSDTIGEQAALDME
+346 GSDSIGEQAALNAEMPFE
-360 TSSERLPEKAVA
+360 KQAEKATA

-382 TEAQFATLLDKLSQ
+382 TEAQFAALLDKLSR
-396 AEKIGIDTET
+396 ADTIGIDTET

-414 ALVGISIAFQA
+414 SLVGISIAFQA

-444 DLQDVLGHLKPYLEN
+444 DLQDVLGRLKPHLEN

-719 NPNLQNIPIRTEE
+719 NPNLQNIPIRTAE
-732 GRKVRRA
+732 GRRVRRA

-788 FGTAPENVSSEQRRY
+788 FGIAPENVSSEQRRY

-828 LSAKNF
+828 ISAKNF
-834 IDRYFDRYPGV
+834 IDRYFARYPGV

-856 AAQGYVETLFGRRLY
+856 AAQGFVETLFGRRLY

-876 NKNANARAGA
+876 NKNTNARAGA

-979 WEEAH
+979 WEETH

>member
-1 MPSEQGFQ
+1 
-9 TAFAFSVI
+9 
-17 IWGCAG
+17 
-23 AGFKPASSFP
+23 
-33 IFFCPLSVLSGFF
+33 
-46 MSNRPTLLLVDG
+46 MSKPTLLLVDG

-67 AMGQNLT
+67 AMAQLS

-82 ALYGVLNMLRRLRSE
+82 ALYGVLNMLRRLRAD
-97 YPHDYCAVVF
+97 YVHDYCAVVF

-116 QMFEEYKATRP
+116 EMFPDYKATRP

-140 PDLVRLTGWPVLV
+140 PDLVRLMGWPVLV
-153 IGQVEAD
+153 IPQVEAD
-160 DVIGTLAKQGAEHGL
+160 DVIGTLAAMAGEAGWN
-175 RVIVSTGDKDMA
+175 VVVSTGDKDMA
-187 QLVDERVTLV
+187 QLVNERVTLV

-207 EGVKAKFGVRP
+207 EGVKEKFGVRP

-251 AYGSLQ
+251 AYGSLA
-257 GVIEHASE
+257 GVMEHAAE
-265 IKGKVGENLRAAL
+265 IKGKVGENLQAAL
-278 PRLPLSYDLVTIKTD
+278 PQLPLSYDLVTIKTD

-301 DGIESL
+301 DGLESL
-307 RCTTPKWAQL
+307 RRTSPKWSQL
-317 VVDFKRWGF
+317 AVDFKRWGF

-346 GSDTIGEQAALDME
+346 GSDTIGEQAAL
-360 TSSERLPEKAVA
+360 
-372 PEKLDYQAVT
+372 
-382 TEAQFATLLDKLSQ
+382 FAEMPSVE
-396 AEKIGIDTET
+396 EKITAPNVPIHYRVITTHKSLNKLLNMLSSAARHKGGRNPIHLTSLRKRKNARTSFKDSFLSTKRKKRIAKNAIPRPVAIDTET

-414 ALVGISIAFQA
+414 SLVGISIAFQA

-444 DLQDVLGHLKPYLEN
+444 DLQYVLGRLKPHLEN

-537 IGQATEY
+537 IEQATEY

-558 LRAQMDEKQLEMYEK
+558 LRAQMDAKQLEMYEK

-587 NGVQIDRAELA
+587 NGVQIDRTELA

-662 QLAPDYPLPKIILQ
+662 QLARDYPLPKIILQ

-692 EMISPKDG
+692 EMISPKDD

-719 NPNLQNIPIRTEE
+719 NPNLQNIPIRTAE
-732 GRKVRRA
+732 GRRVRRA

-760 MAHLSGDKTLIAA
+760 MAHLSGDKTLITA

-788 FGTAPENVSSEQRRY
+788 FGIAPENVSSEQRRY

-816 QYGLAKSLGIDN
+816 QYGLAKSLDIDN
-828 LSAKNF
+828 LSAKTF
-834 IDRYFDRYPGV
+834 IDRYFARYPGV

-856 AAQGYVETLFGRRLY
+856 AAQGFVETLFGRRLY

-908 DVSRWLSEC
+908 DVSRWLS
-917 EASPWDELLQSK
+917 DDLLQSK

-937 LVLEVVETELDFVKE
+937 LVLEVPEAELDLVKE
-952 KLPQIMAKVDGGLLD
+952 KLPQIMAKVDDGMLK

-972 EVGVGEN
+972 EVGVGMN

>member
-1 MPSEQGFQ
+1 
-9 TAFAFSVI
+9 
-17 IWGCAG
+17 
-23 AGFKPASSFP
+23 
-33 IFFCPLSVLSGFF
+33 
-46 MSNRPTLLLVDG
+46 MSNKPTLLLVDG

-67 AMGQNLT
+67 AMAQLS

-82 ALYGVLNMLRRLRSE
+82 ALYGVLNMLRRLRAD
-97 YPHDYCAVVF
+97 YVHDYCAVVF

-116 QMFEEYKATRP
+116 EMFPDYKATRP

-140 PDLVRLTGWPVLV
+140 PDLVRLMGWPVLV
-153 IGQVEAD
+153 IPQVEAD
-160 DVIGTLAKQGAEHGL
+160 DVIGTLAAMAGEAGWNV
-175 RVIVSTGDKDMA
+175 VISTGDKDMA
-187 QLVDERVTLV
+187 QLVNERVTLV
-197 NTMSGETLDI
+197 NTMSGETLNI
-207 EGVKAKFGVRP
+207 EGVKEKFGVRP

-251 AYGSLQ
+251 AYGSLA
-257 GVIEHASE
+257 GVMEHAAE
-265 IKGKVGENLRAAL
+265 IKGKVGENLQAAL
-278 PRLPLSYDLVTIKTD
+278 PQLPLSYDLVTIKTD

-301 DGIESL
+301 DGLESL
-307 RCTTPKWAQL
+307 RRTSPKWSQL
-317 VVDFKRWGF
+317 AVDFKRWGF

-360 TSSERLPEKAVA
+360 TSSEKIIEHAPA
-372 PEKLDYQAVT
+372 PEKLEYQAVT
-382 TEAQFATLLDKLSQ
+382 TEAQFAALLDKLAQ

-414 ALVGISIAFQA
+414 SLVGISIAFQA

-438 AAPEQL
+438 TAPEQL
-444 DLQDVLGHLKPYLEN
+444 DLQDVLGRLKPHLEN

-537 IGQATEY
+537 IEQATEY
-544 AAQDADFALRLEAH
+544 AAQDADFALRLNAH
-558 LRAQMDEKQLEMYEK
+558 LRAQMDAKQLEMYEK

-719 NPNLQNIPIRTEE
+719 NPNLQNIPIRTAE
-732 GRKVRRA
+732 GRRVRRA

-788 FGTAPENVSSEQRRY
+788 FGIAPENVSSEQRRY

-828 LSAKNF
+828 LSAKTF
-834 IDRYFDRYPGV
+834 IDRYFARYPGV

-908 DVSRWLSEC
+908 DVSRWL
-917 EASPWDELLQSK
+917 ASDDLKSK

-937 LVLEVVETELDFVKE
+937 LVLEVVESELETVKE
-952 KLPQIMAKVDGGLLD
+952 MLPKVMAEVDGGLLH

-972 EVGVGEN
+972 EVGVGKD
-979 WEEAH
+979 WDGAH

>member
-1 MPSEQGFQ
+1 
-9 TAFAFSVI
+9 
-17 IWGCAG
+17 
-23 AGFKPASSFP
+23 
-33 IFFCPLSVLSGFF
+33 

-67 AMGQNLT
+67 AMAQLT

-82 ALYGVLNMLRRLRSE
+82 AMYGVLNMLRRLRAD
-97 YPHDYCAVVF
+97 YVHDYCAVVF

-116 QMFEEYKATRP
+116 EMFSDYKATRP

-140 PDLVRLTGWPVLV
+140 PDLVRLMGWPVLV
-153 IGQVEAD
+153 IPQVEAD
-160 DVIGTLAKQGAEHGL
+160 DVIGTLAAMAGEAGWN
-175 RVIVSTGDKDMA
+175 VVVSTGDKDMA
-187 QLVDERVTLV
+187 QLVNDRVTLV

-207 EGVKAKFGVRP
+207 EGVKEKFGVRP

-251 AYGSLQ
+251 AYGSLA
-257 GVIEHASE
+257 GVMEHAAE

-293 VDLHAELS
+293 VDLHTELS

-307 RCTTPKWAQL
+307 RRTAPKWAQL

-425 GEAVYIPVGHSLT
+425 GEAIYIPVGHSLT

-444 DLQDVLGHLKPYLEN
+444 DLQDVLGRLKPHLEN

-558 LRAQMDEKQLEMYEK
+558 LRAQMDAKQLEMYEK

-719 NPNLQNIPIRTEE
+719 NPNLQNIPIRTAE
-732 GRKVRRA
+732 GRRVRRA

-788 FGTAPENVSSEQRRY
+788 FGIAPENVSSEQRRY

-828 LSAKNF
+828 ISAKNF
-834 IDRYFDRYPGV
+834 IDRYFARYPGV

-856 AAQGYVETLFGRRLY
+856 AAQGFVETLFGRRLY

-876 NKNANARAGA
+876 NKNTNARAGA

>member
-1 MPSEQGFQ
+1 
-9 TAFAFSVI
+9 
-17 IWGCAG
+17 
-23 AGFKPASSFP
+23 
-33 IFFCPLSVLSGFF
+33 

-67 AMGQNLT
+67 AMAQLT

-82 ALYGVLNMLRRLRSE
+82 AMYGVLNMLRRLRAD
-97 YPHDYCAVVF
+97 YVHDYCAVVF

-116 QMFEEYKATRP
+116 EMFPDYKATRP

-140 PDLVRLTGWPVLV
+140 PDLVRLIGWPVLV
-153 IGQVEAD
+153 IPQVEAD
-160 DVIGTLAKQGAEHGL
+160 DVIGTLAAMAGEAGWN
-175 RVIVSTGDKDMA
+175 VVVSTGDKDMA
-187 QLVDERVTLV
+187 QLVNERVTLV

-251 AYGSLQ
+251 AYGSLA
-257 GVIEHASE
+257 GVMEHAAE

-278 PRLPLSYDLVTIKTD
+278 QRLPLSYDLVTIKTD
-293 VDLHAELS
+293 VDLHTELS

-307 RCTTPKWAQL
+307 RRTAPKWAQL

-346 GSDTIGEQAALDME
+346 GSDSIGEQAALNAE
-360 TSSERLPEKAVA
+360 VPSEKQPELAPT

-382 TEAQFATLLDKLSQ
+382 TEAQLAALLDKLSQ
-396 AEKIGIDTET
+396 ADTIGIDTET

-414 ALVGISIAFQA
+414 SLVGISIAFQA
-425 GEAVYIPVGHSLT
+425 GEAIYIPVGHSLT
-438 AAPEQL
+438 AAPEQI
-444 DLQDVLGHLKPYLEN
+444 DLQDILGRLKPHLGN

-537 IGQATEY
+537 IGPATEY

-558 LRAQMDEKQLEMYEK
+558 LRAQMDDKQLEMYEK

-587 NGVQIDRAELA
+587 VGVQIDRAELA

-608 MKLEQEAYAAAG
+608 VKLEQEAYAAAG

-692 EMISPKDG
+692 EMISPRDN

-719 NPNLQNIPIRTEE
+719 NPNLQNIPIRTAE
-732 GRKVRRA
+732 GRRVRRA
-739 FTAPQGSV
+739 FTAPPGSV

-834 IDRYFDRYPGV
+834 IDRYFARYPGV

-908 DVSRWLSEC
+908 DVRNCLS
-917 EASPWDELLQSK
+917 DGIGSK
-929 LIMQVHDE
+929 LVMQVHDE

>member
-1 MPSEQGFQ
+1 MA
-9 TAFAFSVI
+9 TI
-17 IWGCAG
+17 H
-23 AGFKPASSFP
+23 
-33 IFFCPLSVLSGFF
+33 
-46 MSNRPTLLLVDG
+46 TLLLVDG

-67 AMGQNLT
+67 AMAQLT

-82 ALYGVLNMLRRLRSE
+82 AMYGVLNMLRRLRAD
-97 YPHDYCAVVF
+97 YVHDYCAVVF

-116 QMFEEYKATRP
+116 EMFPDYKATRP

-140 PDLVRLTGWPVLV
+140 PDLVRLMGWPVLV
-153 IGQVEAD
+153 IPQVEAD
-160 DVIGTLAKQGAEHGL
+160 DVIGTLAKMGSEAGWN
-175 RVIVSTGDKDMA
+175 VVVSTGDKDMA
-187 QLVDERVTLV
+187 QLVNERVTLV

-207 EGVKAKFGVRP
+207 EGVKEKFGVRP

-251 AYGSLQ
+251 AYGSLA
-257 GVIEHASE
+257 GVMEHAAE
-265 IKGKVGENLRAAL
+265 IKGKVGENLQAAL
-278 PRLPLSYDLVTIKTD
+278 PQLPLSYDLVTIKTD
-293 VDLHAELS
+293 VDLHSELS
-301 DGIESL
+301 DGLESL
-307 RCTTPKWAQL
+307 RRTSPKWSQL
-317 VVDFKRWGF
+317 AVDFKRWGF

-332 AESRMHEAADGDLF
+332 AESRMHEAADDDLF

-360 TSSERLPEKAVA
+360 TQPEKQPELAPA

-382 TEAQFATLLDKLSQ
+382 TEAQFAALLDKLAQ
-396 AEKIGIDTET
+396 AGTIGIDTET

-444 DLQDVLGHLKPYLEN
+444 DLQDVLGRLKPHLEN

-558 LRAQMDEKQLEMYEK
+558 LRAQMDAKQLEMYEK

-587 NGVQIDRAELA
+587 NGVQIDRSELA

-608 MKLEQEAYAAAG
+608 MKLEQEAYSAAG

-719 NPNLQNIPIRTEE
+719 NPNLQNIPIRTAE
-732 GRKVRRA
+732 GRRVRRA

-788 FGTAPENVSSEQRRY
+788 FGIAPENVSSEQRRY

-828 LSAKNF
+828 ISAKNF
-834 IDRYFDRYPGV
+834 IDRYFARYPGV

-856 AAQGYVETLFGRRLY
+856 AAQGFVETLFGRRLY

-908 DVSRWLSEC
+908 DVSRWLS
-917 EASPWDELLQSK
+917 DDLLQSK

-937 LVLEVVETELDFVKE
+937 LVLEAPEAELDLVKE
-952 KLPQIMAKVDGGLLD
+952 KLPQIMVKVDEGMLN

-972 EVGVGEN
+972 EVGVGMN

>member
-1 MPSEQGFQ
+1 
-9 TAFAFSVI
+9 
-17 IWGCAG
+17 
-23 AGFKPASSFP
+23 
-33 IFFCPLSVLSGFF
+33 
-46 MSNRPTLLLVDG
+46 MSKPTLLLVDG

-67 AMGQNLT
+67 AMAQLS

-82 ALYGVLNMLRRLRSE
+82 ALYGVLNMLRRLRAD
-97 YPHDYCAVVF
+97 YVHDYCAVVF

-116 QMFEEYKATRP
+116 EMFPDYKATRP

-140 PDLVRLTGWPVLV
+140 PDLVRLMGWPVLV
-153 IGQVEAD
+153 IPQVEAD
-160 DVIGTLAKQGAEHGL
+160 DVIGTLAAMAGEAGWN
-175 RVIVSTGDKDMA
+175 VVVSTGDKDMA
-187 QLVDERVTLV
+187 QLVNERVTLV

-207 EGVKAKFGVRP
+207 EGVKEKFGVRP

-251 AYGSLQ
+251 AYGSLA
-257 GVIEHASE
+257 GVVEHAAE
-265 IKGKVGENLRAAL
+265 IKGKVGENLQAAL
-278 PRLPLSYDLVTIKTD
+278 PQLPLSYDLVTIKTD
-293 VDLHAELS
+293 VDLHTELS
-301 DGIESL
+301 DGLESL
-307 RCTTPKWAQL
+307 RRTSPKWSQL
-317 VVDFKRWGF
+317 AVDFKRWGF

-360 TSSERLPEKAVA
+360 TSSEKIIEHA
-372 PEKLDYQAVT
+372 PAPKKLDYQAVT
-382 TEAQFATLLDKLSQ
+382 TEAQFAALLDKLLQ
-396 AEKIGIDTET
+396 TDKIGIDTET

-414 ALVGISIAFQA
+414 SLVGISIAFQA

-444 DLQDVLGHLKPYLEN
+444 DLQDVLGRLKPHLEN

-537 IGQATEY
+537 IEQATEY

-558 LRAQMDEKQLEMYEK
+558 LRAQMDAKQLEMYEK

-719 NPNLQNIPIRTEE
+719 NPNLQNIPIRTAE
-732 GRKVRRA
+732 GRRVRRA
-739 FTAPQGSV
+739 FTAPQGSA

-788 FGTAPENVSSEQRRY
+788 FGIAPENVSSEQRRY

-828 LSAKNF
+828 ISAKNF
-834 IDRYFDRYPGV
+834 IDRYFARYPGV

-856 AAQGYVETLFGRRLY
+856 AAQGFVETLFGRRLY
-871 LPDIR
+871 LPDIH

-908 DVSRWLSEC
+908 DVSRWLSY
-917 EASPWDELLQSK
+917 DLKSK

-937 LVLEVVETELDFVKE
+937 LVLEVPEAELDLVKE
-952 KLPQIMAKVDGGLLD
+952 KLPQIMAKVDEGMLN

-972 EVGVGEN
+972 EVGVGMN

>member
-1 MPSEQGFQ
+1 
-9 TAFAFSVI
+9 
-17 IWGCAG
+17 
-23 AGFKPASSFP
+23 
-33 IFFCPLSVLSGFF
+33 

-67 AMGQNLT
+67 AMAQLT

-82 ALYGVLNMLRRLRSE
+82 AMYGVLNMLRRLRAD
-97 YPHDYCAVVF
+97 YVHDYCAVVF

-116 QMFEEYKATRP
+116 EMFPDYKATRP

-140 PDLVRLTGWPVLV
+140 PDLVRLIGWPVLV
-153 IGQVEAD
+153 IPQVEAD
-160 DVIGTLAKQGAEHGL
+160 DVIGTLAAMAGEAGWN
-175 RVIVSTGDKDMA
+175 VVVSTGDKDMA
-187 QLVDERVTLV
+187 QLVNERVTLV

-332 AESRMHEAADGDLF
+332 AESNMNTGSTDDLF
-346 GSDTIGEQAALDME
+346 GSDSIGEQAALNAEMPFE
-360 TSSERLPEKAVA
+360 KQAEKATA
-372 PEKLDYQAVT
+372 PERLDYQAVT
-382 TEAQFATLLDKLSQ
+382 TEAQFAALLDKLAQ
-396 AEKIGIDTET
+396 ADTIGIDTET

-444 DLQDVLGHLKPYLEN
+444 DLQDVLGRLKPHLGN

-587 NGVQIDRAELA
+587 NGVQIDRAELT

-608 MKLEQEAYAAAG
+608 MKLEQQAYAAAG

-692 EMISPKDG
+692 EMISPRDN

-719 NPNLQNIPIRTEE
+719 NPNLQNIPIRTAE
-732 GRKVRRA
+732 GRRVRRA

-788 FGTAPENVSSEQRRY
+788 FGIAPENVSSEQRRY

-828 LSAKNF
+828 ISAKNF
-834 IDRYFDRYPGV
+834 IDRYFARYPGV

-856 AAQGYVETLFGRRLY
+856 AAQGFVETLFGRRLY
-871 LPDIR
+871 LPDIH

-952 KLPQIMAKVDGGLLD
+952 KLPQIMAKVGGGLLD